1 MRIAIVG
8 AGGVGGYFGGRLAE
22 AGTDVAFLARGAHL
36 DALRTRGLRIVSPK
50 GDAHIPTINATDDP
64 AAIRGAD
71 VVFFAVKLYDAET
84 AAAVL
89 PQLVK
94 NGTADTVVIPLQN
107 GVEGVDIVSRAV
119 GPKHTAGGTCYVS
132 AVIAEPG
139 VIKHTAMDHLL
150 FGELEPARAAR
161 HERVEGR
168 LSRLLEVCR
177 AASFQSTLSDD
188 IQADIW
194 TKFVRLSVL
203 SGLTTVT
210 RAPLGVTVNDPEL
223 LAMLKQAIAEGM
235 AVAHAK
241 GVQVPSSTIDDVVK
255 AYQALPPQT
264 KSSMLEDLERGRR
277 LELPWL
283 SGAVVR
289 IGRELGVPT
298 PVHAF
303 INAVLKPHVNGALA

>member
-1 MRIAIVG
+1 
-8 AGGVGGYFGGRLAE
+8 
-22 AGTDVAFLARGAHL
+22 
-36 DALRTRGLRIVSPK
+36 
-50 GDAHIPTINATDDP
+50 
-64 AAIRGAD
+64 
-71 VVFFAVKLYDAET
+71 
-84 AAAVL
+84 
-89 PQLVK
+89 
-94 NGTADTVVIPLQN
+94 
-107 GVEGVDIVSRAV
+107 
-119 GPKHTAGGTCYVS
+119 VS

-150 FGELEPARAAR
+150 FGELDPIQAAR
-161 HERVEGR
+161 PERVEGR
-168 LSRLLEVCR
+168 LSRLLDVCR
-177 AASFQSTLSDD
+177 TASFQSTLSDD

-210 RAPLGVTVNDPEL
+210 RAPLGVTVNDPDL

-241 GVQVPSSTIDDVVK
+241 GVQVPSSTVDAVVN
-255 AYQALPPQT
+255 AYKALPPQT

-289 IGRELGVPT
+289 IGREVGVPT
-298 PVHAF
+298 PIHGF
-303 INAVLKPHVNGALA
+303 INAVLKPYVRGALA

>member
-1 MRIAIVG
+1 MRIVIVG

-22 AGTDVAFLARGAHL
+22 AGADVTFLARGAHL
-36 DALRTRGLRIVSPK
+36 NALRTRGLRIVSPK
-50 GDAHIPTINATDDP
+50 GDAHIASVNATDDP

-71 VVFFAVKLYDAET
+71 VVLFAVKLYDAE
-84 AAAVL
+84 AATQLL
-89 PQLVK
+89 PQLVA
-94 NGTADTVVIPLQN
+94 NGAPDAVVIPLQN
-107 GVEGVDIVSRAV
+107 GVEGVDIVSRVV
-119 GPKHTAGGTCYVS
+119 GRGHTAGGTCYVS

-139 VIKHTAMDHLL
+139 VIKHTAMDQLI
-150 FGELEPARAAR
+150 FGELDPMRSARP
-161 HERVEGR
+161 ERVEGR
-168 LSRLLEVCR
+168 LTRLLEVCR

-188 IQADIW
+188 IQVDIW

-210 RAPLGVTVNDPEL
+210 RAPLGQTVNDPDL
-223 LAMLKQAIAEGM
+223 LEMLKQATAEGM

-241 GVQVPSSTIDDVVK
+241 GVHVPSSTVDDVVN

-289 IGRELGVPT
+289 IGREVGVPT
-298 PVHAF
+298 PIHGF
-303 INAVLKPHVNGALA
+303 INAVLKPHVNGAVG

>member
-1 MRIAIVG
+1 MRIAIIG

-22 AGTDVAFLARGAHL
+22 AGADVTFLARGAHL

-50 GDAHIPTINATDDP
+50 GDAHITGVNATDDP
-64 AAIRGAD
+64 AAIRGAE
-71 VVFFAVKLYDAET
+71 VVLFAVKLYDAE
-84 AAAVL
+84 AATHLL
-89 PQLVK
+89 PQLVA
-94 NGTADTVVIPLQN
+94 NGSPDTVVIPLQN

-119 GPKHTAGGTCYVS
+119 GRAHTAGGTCYVS

-139 VIKHTAMDHLL
+139 VIKHTAMDRLI
-150 FGELEPARAAR
+150 FGELD
-161 HERVEGR
+161 RVRSPR
-168 LSRLLEVCR
+168 LTRLLDACR
-177 AASFQSTLSDD
+177 RASFQSTFSDD

-210 RAPLGVTVNDPEL
+210 RAPLGVTVNDPDL
-223 LAMLKQAIAEGM
+223 LAMLKQAIAEAM

-241 GVQVPSSTIDDVVK
+241 GVQVPSSTVDDVVK
-255 AYQALPPQT
+255 AYAALPPQT

-298 PVHAF
+298 PIHAF
-303 INAVLKPHVNGALA
+303 INAVLKPHANGTLG